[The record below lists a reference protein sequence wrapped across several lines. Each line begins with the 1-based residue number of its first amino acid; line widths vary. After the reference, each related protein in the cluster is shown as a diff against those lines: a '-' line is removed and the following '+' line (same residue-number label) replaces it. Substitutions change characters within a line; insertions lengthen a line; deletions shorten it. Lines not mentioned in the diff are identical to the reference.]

1 MTTPIV
7 ALTSGGLDSTVM
19 IHTLLAQNHE
29 VYPLFFDYHQRN
41 YLPER
46 DGLLEFMTH
55 LRTLKLPGTLHTA
68 KIIPLPLQFLNTP
81 IQDNTQ
87 RLSDSFDLNF
97 TQTKNNEFVPCRN
110 ILFLTFAAAYASS
123 LNIDTLAIG
132 SHKEKLFPFP
142 DSSMEFLDSMEDTL
156 TKGTNNR
163 WDILRPWA
171 DTYKSGIIT
180 YAKKHN
186 LPYELTYTCYAGTTP
201 PCGTCRAC
209 QDRQT
214 AEEESKNI

>member
-19 IHTLLAQNHE
+19 IHTLLSQNYE
-29 VYPLFFDYHQRN
+29 VYPLFFDYKQRN

-46 DGLLEFMTH
+46 DGLLNFMTH
-55 LRTLKLPGTLHTA
+55 LRTLNLPGKLHTA

-81 IQDNTQ
+81 LQDDTQ
-87 RLSDSFDLNF
+87 RLSASSDLNF

-123 LNIDTLAIG
+123 LNISTLAIG

-142 DSSMEFLDSMEDTL
+142 DSSPKFLNSMEKTL
-156 TKGTNNR
+156 SIGTDKP
-163 WDILRPWA
+163 WLITRPWIN
-171 DTYKSGIIT
+171 TYKSGIIS

-186 LPYELTYTCYAGTTP
+186 IPYELTYTCYAGTTP

-209 QDRQT
+209 KDRQT
-214 AEEESKNI
+214 AEEESEL